1 MKSFLVPLFA
11 LLVGL
16 AAPMDDAWAKRLGGG
31 TSSGMQRSAPATAPS
46 APQAA
51 PAARPGQTAPAAT
64 PGKRSWLGPLA
75 GIAGAIG
82 LAALLSHLG
91 LGEDVAGFLMMA
103 LLAVV
108 AFMAVR
114 WFMNRNRKPAQR
126 PAFAAAAPFS
136 QPPPAPAPVQAFQ
149 GGRPDPAPNFGA
161 AVGGGSAGGFAA
173 APASV
178 KLPADIDAAGF
189 VRQAKLNFVR
199 LQAANDAGDL
209 NDIREFTTPEMYA
222 EIKLQLD
229 ERGGGVQHTEVVELN
244 ADILDYAEENGRQI
258 LSVRFH
264 GLLREEEG
272 AEAAAFEEAWHLARP
287 ADRSRH
293 WLIAGIQQLA

>member
-1 MKSFLVPLFA
+1 MKSFLVALFA

-31 TSSGMQRSAPATAPS
+31 TSSGMQRSTPSTAPS
-46 APQAA
+46 TPQAA
-51 PAARPGQTAPAAT
+51 PAARPGTTPAAT

-82 LAALLSHLG
+82 LAALLSHFG
-91 LGEDVAGFLMMA
+91 LGEEAASFMMM
-103 LLAVV
+103 LLLVV
-108 AFMAVR
+108 VGFMAVR

-136 QPPPAPAPVQAFQ
+136 QPPPAPEAVQTFQ
-149 GGRPDPAPNFGA
+149 GARPDPAPSFGA
-161 AVGGGSAGGFAA
+161 AVGGGGGFTAP
-173 APASV
+173 PASF
-178 KLPADIDAAGF
+178 KLPADIDPAGF
-189 VRQAKLNFVR
+189 IRQAKLNFVR

-229 ERGGGVQHTEVVELN
+229 ERESGGQHTEVVELN

-272 AEAAAFEEAWHLARP
+272 AEVQPFDEAWHLARP
-287 ADRSRH
+287 MDRSRH